1 MFLVEIEA
9 SASNWPIASNHRDGL
24 SGGGNHTIFEHF
36 GDDLVLFNDLS
47 NLLRIEV
54 ISVSLSSCF
63 HARDRPQPRALLML
77 VELSDLRA
85 PSLASSF
92 SFLSSDSLLVLFYQL
107 AVLTDRRGI
116 RIPLRAG
123 FLRVALL

>member
-54 ISVSLSSCF
+54 FSVSLSSCF
-63 HARDRPQPRALLML
+63 HARDRQPRA
-77 VELSDLRA
+77 
-85 PSLASSF
+85 
-92 SFLSSDSLLVLFYQL
+92 
-107 AVLTDRRGI
+107 
-116 RIPLRAG
+116 
-123 FLRVALL
+123 